1 LEAIMS
7 RSTFIVLGLAACFGV
22 AEAQQV
28 ATRRASIIGR
38 GGDEGKCTVEVRVD
52 GAAEVEVNGDMGR
65 IRNLNGTGA
74 QWVRF
79 ECNQPLP
86 RNPVDFRF
94 KGIDGR
100 GSQRLVR
107 DPQSTRGAAVVL
119 IEDPKGGS
127 EGYTFDLIWR
137 GGYDGGN
144 YGRDGAYQRDRDY
157 RDGDDRNNNGR
168 YNNDRN
174 PGNNG
179 RGNGYGRGGRF
190 GNNNNRDVVTCASND
205 GRRSFCE
212 VDTRNGVM
220 LMREH
225 SDRRCRE
232 GSTWGFDRRGIWVDR
247 GCRADFEVRDR

>member
-1 LEAIMS
+1 MS
-7 RSTFIVLGLAACFGV
+7 RSTFIVVGLVACLGV

-28 ATRRASIIGR
+28 STRRASITNR
-38 GGDEGKCTVEVRVD
+38 GGDEGKCTIEVRVD

-119 IEDPKGGS
+119 IEDPKGGT

-137 GGYDGGN
+137 GGYDGGGN
-144 YGRDGAYQRDRDY
+144 YGRDGAYERDGAYQRDRDY
-157 RDGDDRNNNGR
+157 RRNDDRS
-168 YNNDRN
+168 

-179 RGNGYGRGGRF
+179 RGYGRGGRF
-190 GNNNNRDVVTCASND
+190 GNNNDRNIVTCASND
-205 GRRSFCE
+205 GRREFCNA
-212 VDTRNGVM
+212 DTRDGVV

-247 GCRADFEVRDR
+247 GCRADFEVRNR